1 MEDEAFKTLCRE
13 TVTGQNYNGRLT
25 VSDRRMQLKLIS
37 FGRPIHLDFDH
48 PIVLELEDGRV
59 ATLLE
64 CAQAGGGG
72 HTYSFGR
79 SVHSEVVT
87 PHTVIIGVET
97 WETTSRV
104 RSATFRFFG
113 SEIAL
118 LATGI
123 LERSIEPGDAERQV
137 ESLGKQITTLDLDKM
152 AVLNISSDEADVRIF
167 MGTSYSRG
175 PLKEAIQLHPTIAFD
190 FDSGMSLNEYF
201 SFMLYVVWFFS
212 LSIGYASRPFEI
224 RIDEA
229 TSEQQRTLIDHAI
242 NWRFHEIRY
251 HWSKSKPYSSQTNKL
266 ARGAVFQAV
275 NEEEKAA
282 TAASLNTW
290 LNRRKDWQAAA
301 AQMNY
306 SLRKQGILDRDRL
319 FAAFAWFEAIPLNER
334 SAEFCPDQI
343 KAIAK
348 AAAAEA
354 KRQRPDADEERIIN
368 IVGILGNEKS
378 VARFDRLIKVLR
390 DRFGNSLVPDWLFDA
405 CERAVNFRGA
415 AIHGSLAHEE
425 ETSMNFLKSV
435 FAVEYVSFLLM
446 IKDLPL
452 SDVAETRF
460 KDHPFAS
467 YLHVWP
473 R

>member
-1 MEDEAFKTLCRE
+1 MEDEAFKALCRE

-25 VSDRRMQLKLIS
+25 VSDRRMRVRLLS
-37 FGRPIHLDFDH
+37 FDRPINLDLDL

-59 ATLLE
+59 ATLLD
-64 CAQAGGGG
+64 CARASGGGN
-72 HTYSFGR
+72 TYSFGR
-79 SVHSEVVT
+79 SIYSEVVT
-87 PHTVIIGVET
+87 PHTVIIGIGA
-97 WETTSRV
+97 WETSSQI
-104 RSATFRFFG
+104 RSAKFRFFG

-123 LERSIEPGDAERQV
+123 LERRIETGDAEGTLD
-137 ESLGKQITTLDLDKM
+137 SLGKQITTLNLDKM
-152 AVLNISSDEADVRIF
+152 SVLKVSTGETDVRIF

-175 PLKEAIQLHPTIAFD
+175 PLKEAIELHPTIGLDFD
-190 FDSGMSLNEYF
+190 FGMSLN
-201 SFMLYVVWFFS
+201 SFLPFMSYVVWFFS

-229 TSEQQRTLIDHAI
+229 TSEQQKILLDHEI
-242 NWRFHEIRY
+242 SWRFHEVRY
-251 HWSKSKPYSSQTNKL
+251 HWSKSKPYSSQIDKL
-266 ARGAVFQAV
+266 ARGAVFKAI
-275 NEEEKAA
+275 NEEEKIA
-282 TAASLNTW
+282 TAKSLVAW
-290 LNRRKDWQAAA
+290 LSRRKDWQAAA

-334 SAEFCPDQI
+334 STEFSPDQI
-343 KAIAK
+343 KAIGK

-354 KRQRPDADEERIIN
+354 KRQRPDVNEERIIN
-368 IVGILGNEKS
+368 IVGILGQERS
-378 VARFDRLIKVLR
+378 VVRFGRLIKVLL
-390 DRFGNSLVPDWLFDA
+390 DRFGPLLVPDRLFED
-405 CERAVNFRGA
+405 CERAVNFRGGA
-415 AIHGSLAHEE
+415 AHGSLAHEE
-425 ETSMNFLKSV
+425 EINYLKSV

-452 SDVAETRF
+452 SDAAATRF